1 MSEKKEKTLW
11 IIICAL
17 VVLIGGVFTLYS
29 AKTLNKNNVFAKEAR
44 DALKGKVDL
53 IGESAFKTKDIGF
66 DIYPGY
72 KGIQMFVI
80 RPLEDGDGIYEL
92 KLKASVPNELLNHL
106 KVTLYRTG
114 DTGNNYLYRNE
125 EVTLVDDVVV
135 SKNDVL
141 TFEGEL
147 ERLYEGELKNGTI
160 SLDKVK
166 FNVNENVFTN
176 PVITPDGEYTYY
188 LVYEYM
194 EDETFDNQDYDFE
207 TEVLLEHVFS

>member
-11 IIICAL
+11 VIICAL

>member
-1 MSEKKEKTLW
+1 
-11 IIICAL
+11 
-17 VVLIGGVFTLYS
+17 
-29 AKTLNKNNVFAKEAR
+29 
-44 DALKGKVDL
+44 
-53 IGESAFKTKDIGF
+53 
-66 DIYPGY
+66 
-72 KGIQMFVI
+72 MFVI

>member
-166 FNVNENVFTN
+166 FNVNENAFTN

>member
-1 MSEKKEKTLW
+1 M
-11 IIICAL
+11 
-17 VVLIGGVFTLYS
+17 LIGGVFTLYS

-194 EDETFDNQDYDFE
+194 EDETFNNQDYDFE

>member
-194 EDETFDNQDYDFE
+194 EDETFNNQDYDFE